1 MRLRKIYFVGERRN
15 DGDQNSY
22 NEFLCRKSISTR
34 ARRTHKT
41 MYKLK
46 KDTVFHVEQDQQLLD
61 FLLAKMGGMT
71 KTSIKQLLGQRRVSV
86 NGSIQTRHDT
96 PLHKGDKVVMVSG
109 RGNIEL
115 THPKLS
121 IVYEDD
127 SLIVV
132 EKKQGLLTV
141 PTYPGSAETTAFSIL
156 KNYVHRRSQHA
167 GVYVVHR
174 LDRETS
180 GLLVFTKSPELQQ
193 YMRTYWRQLVTKRTY
208 IAVAEGIFDKPQG
221 KITTWLTEDKRN
233 AVVYSSPVDDGGQ
246 IAVTNYKVVKT
257 ISPDSED
264 TAQLPLS
271 LVELNLET
279 GRTNQIRVHLASVGH
294 PVLGDRKYGHGNE
307 FSPADRLCLHARILE
322 FIHPVTEKTVHFET
336 PVPRDFTRLFAK

>member
-1 MRLRKIYFVGERRN
+1 
-15 DGDQNSY
+15 
-22 NEFLCRKSISTR
+22 
-34 ARRTHKT
+34 

-132 EKKQGLLTV
+132 EKKQGLLTE

-180 GLLVFTKSPELQQ
+180 GLLVFAKSPELQQ

-208 IAVAEGIFDKPQG
+208 VAVAEGLFDKTQD

-271 LVELNLET
+271 LLELNLET
-279 GRTNQIRVHLASVGH
+279 GRTNQIRVHLASIGH

>member
-1 MRLRKIYFVGERRN
+1 
-15 DGDQNSY
+15 
-22 NEFLCRKSISTR
+22 
-34 ARRTHKT
+34 

-46 KDTVFHVEQDQQLLD
+46 QDTVWHVEEECQLID
-61 FLLAKMGGMT
+61 FLLSRLGGMS
-71 KTSIKQLLGQRRVSV
+71 KTSVKQVLGQRRVSV

-96 PLHKGDKVVMVSG
+96 LLHKGDKVTMVSG

-115 THPKLS
+115 THPKLRM
-121 IVYEDD
+121 VYEDD

-141 PTYPGSAETTAFSIL
+141 PTIPGSTETTALSIL
-156 KNYVHRRSQHA
+156 KNYVHRRSQRA
-167 GVYVVHR
+167 SVFVVHR

-180 GLLVFTKSPELQQ
+180 GLLVFAKSAELQQ

-208 IAVAEGIFDKPQG
+208 VAVAEGVFDKPEG

-246 IAVTNYKVVKT
+246 IAITNYNVTKT
-257 ISPDSED
+257 IEPTGE
-264 TAQLPLS
+264 QENKMPLS

-279 GRTNQIRVHLASVGH
+279 GRTNQIRVHLASIGH

-307 FSPADRLCLHARILE
+307 FSPSDRLCLHAKVLE
-322 FIHPVTEKTVHFET
+322 FIHPVTENTVHFET
-336 PVPRDFTRLFAK
+336 PVPREFLRLFSSTNNH